1 MGEPGGK
8 ATQGRGA
15 QLLRLKCRP
24 AHPGQDEHLER
35 RKFMQYELTEE
46 QILLRDTV
54 RKLAK
59 EKVEPGAAARD
70 QKGEFSWEMVE
81 LLRTNGLMGVD
92 FPEEFGGSGAGLLSL
107 IIVTEELSKV
117 DAAVGILPVAQE
129 LGSLPILLAGN
140 EGQKKKYL
148 PALAG
153 GEKLAA
159 FALTEASGGS
169 DVASFRCKA
178 IRQGD
183 YYILNGSK
191 TFITNGGVAEIVTV
205 YALTDPAKG
214 GHKGASV
221 FIVEKGTKGF
231 TVGKHE
237 DKLGIRSSDTVE
249 LVFEDCPVPAENL
262 LGQEGLGFA
271 IMMKTLDFSRPA
283 VGAQALGIA
292 TGAFEYALNYA
303 KERIAFGRPIIANQ
317 GISFKLAD
325 MAMKIEAARQLLYK
339 TAAVLQELPK
349 DMSRL
354 SPETIR
360 LSSMSKCFCADVAMW
375 VTIEAVQILGGYG
388 YIKDYP
394 VERFMRDAKI
404 TQIYEGTNEIQR
416 VVIAATL

>member
-1 MGEPGGK
+1 
-8 ATQGRGA
+8 
-15 QLLRLKCRP
+15 
-24 AHPGQDEHLER
+24 
-35 RKFMQYELTEE
+35 MQYELTEE
-46 QILLRDTV
+46 QILLRETV

-59 EKVEPGAAARD
+59 ERVGPGAAARD
-70 QKGEFSWEMVE
+70 QKGEFSWEMVN
-81 LLRTNGLMGVD
+81 LLRANGLLGID

-107 IIVTEELSKV
+107 ILVTEELSKV
-117 DAAVGILPVAQE
+117 DASVGILPVAQE
-129 LGSLPILLAGN
+129 LGSLPILLAAK
-140 EGQKKKYL
+140 EEQKKKYL
-148 PALAG
+148 PSLAA

-178 IRQGD
+178 TRQGD
-183 YYILNGSK
+183 FYLLNGNK

-205 YALTDPAKG
+205 YALTDPAQG

-231 TVGKHE
+231 SVGKHE

-249 LVFEDCPVPAENL
+249 LIFEDTPVPAENL
-262 LGQEGLGFA
+262 LGQEGWGFA

-303 KERIAFGRPIIANQ
+303 KERIAFGKPIIAHQ

-360 LSSMSKCFCADVAMW
+360 LSSMSKCFCSDVAMW
-375 VTIEAVQILGGYG
+375 VTVEAVQVLGGYG
-388 YIKDYP
+388 YIKEYP
-394 VERFMRDAKI
+394 VERFLRDAKI